1 MLGLVS
7 WSILIIAGIVV
18 LSMGAI
24 NEFDGTQVGLGGVMA
39 VAGVIGLVLE
49 SRKRG
54 KSDT

>member
-7 WSILIIAGIVV
+7 WGILIIAGIVV
-18 LSMGAI
+18 LSMGAL
-24 NEFDGTQVGLGGVMA
+24 NDFDGTQIGLGGVMA

>member
-7 WSILIIAGIVV
+7 WGILIIAGIVV
-18 LSMGAI
+18 LSMGAL
-24 NEFDGTQVGLGGVMA
+24 NELDGTQVGLGGVMA
-39 VAGVIGLVLE
+39 VAGVVGLVLE

>member
-7 WSILIIAGIVV
+7 WGILIIAGIVV
-18 LSMGAI
+18 LSMGGL

>member
-7 WSILIIAGIVV
+7 WGILIIAGIVV
-18 LSMGAI
+18 LSMGAL
-24 NEFDGTQVGLGGVMA
+24 NEFNGTQVGLGGVMA

-49 SRKRG
+49 NRKRG

>member
-7 WSILIIAGIVV
+7 WGILIVAGIVV
-18 LSMGAI
+18 LFMGAL